1 MTSKF
6 NIQSNLMRMRDALAS
21 KDLGLIE
28 LECNELLYILENKFA
43 FSPAE
48 DRVFAL
54 VVDGFTN
61 RKIAEDLMVTEKTV
75 KFHLSSIFKK
85 TGVKNRAEMIVLYWK
100 EKLASAQKDQ
110 KAS

>member
-1 MTSKF
+1 MTSNL
-6 NIQSNLMRMRDALAS
+6 NIQSNLIRLRNVLAS
-21 KDLGLIE
+21 KDLELIE
-28 LECNELLYILENKFA
+28 LECNELLYILEIKLA

-54 VVDGFTN
+54 VADGFTN

-75 KFHLSSIFKK
+75 KFHLNRIFKK
-85 TGVKNRAEMIVLYWK
+85 TGVKNRAELIVLYWK
-100 EKLASAQKDQ
+100 EKLASASKDQ